1 MRSPNMISYIKKITS
16 DVPSYWSIFG
26 FPTKLNQ
33 QTGSFEKIIGFTSCG
48 KCKKTFVYDPNSGTN
63 HMKSHS
69 CVAFEIKTNTFA
81 TNSTTI
87 STSTQPRI
95 DKMVLIRKTLTTGQS
110 SVIKDLI
117 VRWVCGDILPLSII
131 DDSGLRVLIQECVN
145 FGSPYGNVDVNDLL
159 RSRTTISNHI
169 QSFAETCRER
179 TKEL

>member
-1 MRSPNMISYIKKITS
+1 
-16 DVPSYWSIFG
+16 
-26 FPTKLNQ
+26 
-33 QTGSFEKIIGFTSCG
+33 
-48 KCKKTFVYDPNSGTN
+48 
-63 HMKSHS
+63 MKSHS

-110 SVIKDLI
+110 NVIKDLI

-131 DDSGLRVLIQECVN
+131 DDSGLQVLIQECVK